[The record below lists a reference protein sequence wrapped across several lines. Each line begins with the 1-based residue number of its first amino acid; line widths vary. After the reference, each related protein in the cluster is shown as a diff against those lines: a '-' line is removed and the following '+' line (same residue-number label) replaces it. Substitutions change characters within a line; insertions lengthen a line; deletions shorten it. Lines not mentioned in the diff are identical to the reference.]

1 MTLLGLA
8 LWFHGSAPFS
18 AIQWPFWIPQFTL
31 KGQQT
36 RKTVIACPDWSI
48 LTPLSKPNTIPHIL
62 CPAKSRYVMLSA
74 RNLQGS
80 WEQDTA
86 CANSFPWEAF
96 SSVSVSCADKGLGST
111 ERYTTKHDSGRTTVV
126 VVECQIDVLSCRIS
140 CGFQWGTSG
149 APLASSECPELLGFP
164 RPNICNQSSHEMNRV
179 AHRVENCW
187 NNWAHNVMGR
197 KVTSASTCRE
207 SRDSACQGQEECA
220 ANPVLSLLWNL
231 QNPSPKCQSTEST
244 VLFLGMRKKDPS
256 KMPYSRFA
264 SHSCHIASKFPMIS
278 TSNIQLPNIQP
289 QQSRLEPIASCFI
302 TASISSNSRR
312 WPLTFTFETTQIFG
326 DVWLLCNSYHLYVW
340 NIMESGINNTAFK

>member
-1 MTLLGLA
+1 MDQR
-8 LWFHGSAPFS
+8 HSAPFS
-18 AIQWPFWIPQFTL
+18 AIQCHSVAILDSPIYIERPTNSEDCHCMP
-31 KGQQT
+31 
-36 RKTVIACPDWSI
+36 RY

-164 RPNICNQSSHEMNRV
+164 RPNICNQSSPEMNRV
-179 AHRVENCW
+179 AHRVENGW
-187 NNWAHNVMGR
+187 NNWAHNVMGH

-220 ANPVLSLLWNL
+220 ANPVLSLLKSAKSKSQVPVYWVYCPILGNAEKGSIQDAIFQIYLAFL
-231 QNPSPKCQSTEST
+231 Q
-244 VLFLGMRKKDPS
+244 
-256 KMPYSRFA
+256 
-264 SHSCHIASKFPMIS
+264 
-278 TSNIQLPNIQP
+278 
-289 QQSRLEPIASCFI
+289 
-302 TASISSNSRR
+302 SI
-312 WPLTFTFETTQIFG
+312 
-326 DVWLLCNSYHLYVW
+326 
-340 NIMESGINNTAFK
+340 